1 MHAEKLIRKSQQIE
15 FFIQMTHSVEQ
26 SMITANMPVNKFE
39 TRHKY
44 LRNLKTLDSENMFKT
59 SKRYQYPWY
68 TPLMTQMI
76 N

>member
-39 TRHKY
+39 TRQILKELKNFGLRKY
-44 LRNLKTLDSENMFKT
+44 VQDFKALPISLVYSLDDPND
-59 SKRYQYPWY
+59 
-68 TPLMTQMI
+68 
-76 N
+76 